1 MKKTV
6 LAIGPA
12 SPYTNLL
19 ANIQEHLDDLSV
31 FKHNNFNNLHI
42 IQLGAGGT
50 GGYVAYEILRM
61 LGNIPEMLK
70 PYVHYTLMDGDVYEP
85 KNLGRQLCCE
95 DDIGKYKAQVLVEDY
110 GELFGVT
117 QEQASHIDE
126 YFTDISQLAVLPKFP
141 LPIWTVFVD
150 NDVKKFFEDSEAAVA
165 FNSKQPHINAPATSF
180 IIIDCVDKNAP
191 RKLLHDYFADI
202 DSLPGTL
209 ARLNYSLNAVSNCD
223 KITTTGQQIMAHNN
237 NGDSLLGSMY
247 GITPIRDIYIISSGN
262 GKYTGQVSWGRK
274 SFLGNSSGP
283 MHYKDIFGDRD
294 VSSILGPKINT
305 EGELEAIDITPNMT
319 DADVNKLRMEALA
332 KYYFTPSN
340 VKRFNDNVFQEIVDP
355 ATGRLSQGYI
365 KSIPIPMK
373 NLEDPEIED
382 KHPMLKN
389 MNMFM
394 SAFMSTPTPYDR
406 FPSLTDLEI
415 DKREEAMSCAERAEH
430 NVQSINANK
439 TAAALVVNYF
449 TSIFNGMYMFEKEVP
464 VLTTETTRFNI
475 LTGEYSSD
483 PIDTHSLRTPV
494 TMRERLRV
502 Q

>member
-12 SPYTNLL
+12 SPYVNLL
-19 ANIQEHLDDLSV
+19 ATIQEHLNDLNV
-31 FKHNNFNNLHI
+31 IKPNFNNLHI

-61 LGNIPEMLK
+61 LGNIPEVLK
-70 PYVHYTLMDGDVYEP
+70 PYIHYTLMDGDTYEP

-95 DDIGKYKAQVLVEDY
+95 DDIGKYKAQVLVEEY

-141 LPIWTVFVD
+141 LPIWSVFVD
-150 NDVKKFFEDSEAAVA
+150 EDVPKFFKDSEAAVA
-165 FNSKQPHINAPATSF
+165 LNSKQPHVNTTATSF
-180 IIIDCVDKNAP
+180 ILIDCVDKNAP
-191 RKLLHDYFADI
+191 RKVLHDYFVDI

-209 ARLNYSLNAVSNCD
+209 ARLNYSSNAVSDCD
-223 KITTTGQQIMAHNN
+223 KITTTGQQIMAHNDG
-237 NGDSLLGSMY
+237 GDHLLGSMY
-247 GITPIRDIYIISSGN
+247 GNTPIRDIYIISSGN

-283 MHYKDIFGDRD
+283 MHYKDIYGDKE
-294 VSSILGPKINT
+294 VSSIIGPKINT
-305 EGELEAIDITPNMT
+305 EGELEAIDITPDMT

-340 VKRFNDNVFQEIVDP
+340 VKRFQDNVYQEIVDP
-355 ATGRLSQGYI
+355 ATGRLSNGYI
-365 KSIPIPMK
+365 KSIPIPMN
-373 NLEDPEIED
+373 NLEEPELED
-382 KHPMLKN
+382 GHPMLKN

-406 FPSLTDLEI
+406 FPELTDLEI
-415 DKREEAMSCAERAEH
+415 DAREEAMSCAERAEH

-483 PIDTHSLRTPV
+483 PITTDSLRIPV
-494 TMRERLRV
+494 ETRKRV
-502 Q
+502 RVS

>member
-19 ANIQEHLDDLSV
+19 ASIQEHLDDLSV
-31 FKHNNFNNLHI
+31 FKQNFNNLHI

-70 PYVHYTLMDGDVYEP
+70 PYIHYTLMDGDVYEP

-95 DDIGKYKAQVLVEDY
+95 DDIGKYKAKVLVEDY

-150 NDVKKFFEDSEAAVA
+150 NDVEKFFKDSEAAVA
-165 FNSKQPHINAPATSF
+165 FNSKKPHINEPATSF

-202 DSLPGTL
+202 DSLPGSL
-209 ARLNYSLNAVSNCD
+209 ARLNYCVNAYPDLD
-223 KITTTGQQIMAHNN
+223 KITATGQQIMAHHSG
-237 NGDSLLGSMY
+237 GDSLLGSMY

-274 SFLGNSSGP
+274 SFLGNSGGA
-283 MHYKDIFGDRD
+283 MHYKDIFGDKD
-294 VSSILGPKINT
+294 VSSIIGPKINA
-305 EGELEAIDITPNMT
+305 GQEAEPAEITPEMT
-319 DADVNKLRMEALA
+319 DADVNQLRLKALA
-332 KYYFTPSN
+332 EQYFTSEN
-340 VKRFNDNVFQEIVDP
+340 TKYLKNNLFQEIVEP
-355 ATGRLSQGYI
+355 ATGALSKGYI
-365 KSIPIPMK
+365 RSIPIPMK
-373 NLEDPEIED
+373 NLEDPELESG
-382 KHPMLKN
+382 HPMLKN

-406 FPSLTDLEI
+406 FPELTDLEI

-483 PIDTHSLRTPV
+483 PINTNSLRIPV
-494 TMRERLRV
+494 ATRERLRV

>member
-12 SPYTNLL
+12 SPYVNLL
-19 ANIQEHLDDLSV
+19 ATVQEHLNDLSV
-31 FKHNNFNNLHI
+31 IKPNFNNLHI

-61 LGNIPEMLK
+61 LGNIPEVLK
-70 PYVHYTLMDGDVYEP
+70 PYIHYTLMDGDTYEP
-85 KNLGRQLCCE
+85 KNIGRQLCCE
-95 DDIGKYKAQVLVEDY
+95 DDIGKYKAQVLIEEY

-117 QEQASHIDE
+117 PDQASHIDE
-126 YFTDISQLAVLPKFP
+126 YFTAISQLAVLPKFP
-141 LPIWTVFVD
+141 LPIWSVFADDEVE
-150 NDVKKFFEDSEAAVA
+150 KFFKDSEAAVA
-165 FNSKQPHINAPATSF
+165 LNSKQPHINATATSF

-191 RKLLHDYFADI
+191 RKLLHDYFTDI
-202 DSLPGTL
+202 SSLPSTL
-209 ARLNYSLNAVSNCD
+209 ARLNYCCNAVPDCD
-223 KITTTGQQIMAHNN
+223 KITATGQQIIAHNN
-237 NGDSLLGSMY
+237 GGNSLLGSMY
-247 GITPIRDIYIISSGN
+247 GVTPIRDIYIISSGN

-283 MHYKDIFGDRD
+283 MHYKDIFGDKD
-294 VSSILGPKINT
+294 VSSIIGPKINMND
-305 EGELEAIDITPNMT
+305 EVEAVDITPGMT
-319 DADVNKLRMEALA
+319 DADVNQLRLKALA
-332 KYYFTPSN
+332 EEYFTPSN
-340 VKRFNDNVFQEIVDP
+340 VKRFQDNVFQEIVDP
-355 ATGRLSQGYI
+355 ATGRLSNGYI
-365 KSIPIPMK
+365 KSIPIPIT
-373 NLEDPEIED
+373 NPEEPELETG
-382 KHPMLKN
+382 HPMLKN

-406 FPSLTDLEI
+406 FPELTDLEI
-415 DKREEAMSCAERAEH
+415 DAREEAMSCAERAEH

-483 PIDTHSLRTPV
+483 PITTDSLRIPV
-494 TMRERLRV
+494 ETRKRV
-502 Q
+502 RAF